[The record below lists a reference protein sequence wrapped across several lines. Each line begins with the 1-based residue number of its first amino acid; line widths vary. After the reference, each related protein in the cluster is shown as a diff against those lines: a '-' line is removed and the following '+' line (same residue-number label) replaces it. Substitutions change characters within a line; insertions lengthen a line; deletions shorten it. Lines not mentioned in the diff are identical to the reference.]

1 MIYRKSI
8 PPSKVLCCAPMTNL
22 IISSLR
28 CPKILTNLDELIW
41 LKIAIKNQSIAASLS
56 DELNSSDSKRVLGGV
71 QNNGE
76 RLDRTLGY
84 SPKMWVIFNSDFH
97 ENGYISQFGL
107 FLARRSKDFHITGT
121 NCFTLT
127 FRRCVQKLVPTPTR
141 NTKPVSSG
149 FAVAL
154 WVRRAFPLRQNSC
167 RLYKTRTWGG
177 DEGSEWQGTQRNS
190 KAER

>member
-1 MIYRKSI
+1 MRSWSI
-8 PPSKVLCCAPMTNL
+8 QKKTQHCG
-22 IISSLR
+22 
-28 CPKILTNLDELIW
+28 D
-41 LKIAIKNQSIAASLS
+41 
-56 DELNSSDSKRVLGGV
+56 GGV

-154 WVRRAFPLRQNSC
+154 WVRRALQQYFLEIVLLLP
-167 RLYKTRTWGG
+167 W
-177 DEGSEWQGTQRNS
+177 
-190 KAER
+190 